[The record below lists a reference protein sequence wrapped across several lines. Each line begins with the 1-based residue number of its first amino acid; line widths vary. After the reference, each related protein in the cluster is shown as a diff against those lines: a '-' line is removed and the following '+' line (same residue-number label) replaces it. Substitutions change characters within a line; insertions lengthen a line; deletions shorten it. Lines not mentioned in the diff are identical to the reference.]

1 MRVVVMLLILCLT
14 WVNAAAGWAAPPQ
27 VQLDVAQFRP
37 DDRTVKGSVVEL
49 FTTISGQQLTYKQ
62 RGARLFQAAATLT
75 LEVVRPDG
83 AAVYQETIT
92 LKPPVLRDTSMALKN
107 PLSFQKRLTVPPGTY
122 TVRAQV
128 RDQYRAGSTGIAEQ
142 PLVVAVPTGKP
153 QLSDVVL
160 LSRPAARTAAEPTAF
175 VRNGLSLVRAPGGLY
190 ARGQEKLYFYAE
202 LYDVPAGQ
210 GLAVRYRAR
219 AVGGTKDVLTG
230 QHLVQ
235 AASGQPTVLTGQLP
249 LGALAAGEYL
259 LTLDIRNATNKVL
272 TTRTVRFTRN
282 PTEYAP
288 TGAVAPR

>member
-1 MRVVVMLLILCLT
+1 MRIFLMLISCL
-14 WVNAAAGWAAPPQ
+14 WAVNGWAAPPQ

-49 FTTISGQQLTYKQ
+49 FTTVSGQQLTYKQ
-62 RGARLFQAAATLT
+62 RGTKLFQAAASLT
-75 LEVVRPDG
+75 LEIVRPDG
-83 AAVYQETIT
+83 TAVYQETIT
-92 LKPPVLRDTSMALKN
+92 LKPPVLRDTAAALKN
-107 PLSFQKRLTVPPGTY
+107 PLSFQKRLIVPPGTY

-142 PLVVAVPTGKP
+142 PLTVAPPTGKP

-210 GLAVRYRAR
+210 ALAIRYRAR
-219 AVGGTKDVLTG
+219 AVGGIRDVLTG
-230 QHLVQ
+230 QHLAQV
-235 AASGQPTVLTGQLP
+235 AGGQPTVLAGQLP
-249 LGALAAGEYL
+249 FGTLAAGEYT
-259 LTLDIRNATNKVL
+259 LTLDIRNATNKIL

-282 PTEYAP
+282 LTEYAP